1 MKDEKDHIKP
11 DFKLN
16 EMPKKQVYSAPDDY
30 FDNLPTIIQ
39 SRVIK
44 QERKLFFFPNW
55 SSAIRYALPALALV
69 LMVTYFGVRIN
80 NNNID
85 VQAMLEDIPT
95 EELVLFLAESDIST
109 EEILSMVDLNEF
121 DIDGM
126 IEEEIQLLD
135 DNEWDDLLEEYPDY
149 EDEI

>member
-11 DFKLN
+11 EFKLN
-16 EMPKKQVYSAPDDY
+16 EMPKKQVYSVPDDY

-55 SSAIRYALPALALV
+55 SSSIRYALPALALV

>member
-1 MKDEKDHIKP
+1 
-11 DFKLN
+11 
-16 EMPKKQVYSAPDDY
+16 
-30 FDNLPTIIQ
+30 
-39 SRVIK
+39 
-44 QERKLFFFPNW
+44 
-55 SSAIRYALPALALV
+55 
-69 LMVTYFGVRIN
+69 MVTYFGVRIN

>member
-11 DFKLN
+11 TFKLD
-16 EMPKKQVYSAPDDY
+16 EMPKKQVYSVPDDY

-39 SRVIK
+39 SRVVK
-44 QERKLFFFPNW
+44 QERKLFFFPSW
-55 SSAIRYALPALALV
+55 SAAFRYALPALALV
-69 LMVTYFGVRIN
+69 LMVAYFGVRIS

-85 VQAMLEDIPT
+85 VQAMLEDVPT
-95 EELVLFLAESDIST
+95 EELALFLAESDIST
-109 EEILSMVDLNEF
+109 EEILSMIDLNEL

-135 DNEWDDLLEEYPDY
+135 NNEWDDLLDEYPDY